1 MIPWFEWPYIFDVRA
16 RPNVIQSTS
25 GSKDLQMVRK
35 QPGGTVS
42 TLGAAVCVYMLYS
55 AITNCKTRIKMLT
68 PGYPAGVVGRLAWQ
82 VDNSSRLC
90 VLKRINFCKTCT

>member
-35 QPGGTVS
+35 QPDGTVF
-42 TLGAAVCVYMLYS
+42 TLRRRSLRVYAVFCHNQMQY
-55 AITNCKTRIKMLT
+55 AHQD
-68 PGYPAGVVGRLAWQ
+68 A
-82 VDNSSRLC
+82 DSRLSS
-90 VLKRINFCKTCT
+90 